1 MCFRKINYKEYGV
14 ILAAL
19 LNQDIELL
27 NDEEI
32 TDEEFDSLCYIHT
45 EATEKKREY
54 DILIHENHISDPT
67 IRDKAIN
74 WLESNDIIRCTGLSF
89 LLNDYETK
97 PGQYSISK
105 EQEQKIIKKLS
116 SSNILKDCYYEV
128 MTSYLY
134 NHEFRFGPDAGAPIE
149 RAIVQ
154 FQILNEEARKMI
166 IEEEMRNIFK
176 NIELM

>member
-14 ILAAL
+14 ILVAL

-27 NDEEI
+27 NDKEI
-32 TDEEFDSLCYIHT
+32 TDKEFDHLCYIHT
-45 EATEKKREY
+45 EATEKKKEY

-74 WLESNDIIRCTGLSF
+74 WLESNDIIRCTGFSF

-97 PGQYSISK
+97 PGEYSISK
-105 EQEQKIIKKLS
+105 EQEEEIIEKLS

-134 NHEFRFGPDAGAPIE
+134 NHEFRFGPDAGAPVE
-149 RAIVQ
+149 RAIVE

-166 IEEEMRNIFK
+166 IEEEMRNVFG

>member
-32 TDEEFDSLCYIHT
+32 TDEEFHSLCYTHT
-45 EATEKKREY
+45 KATEEKKEY
-54 DILIHENHISDPT
+54 DILIHENHIADPT

-74 WLESNDIIRCTGLSF
+74 WLETNDIIRCTGLSF

-97 PGQYSISK
+97 PGEYSISK
-105 EQEQKIIKKLS
+105 EQEQEIIEKLS

-134 NHEFRFGPDAGAPIE
+134 NHEFRFGAYAGAPIE
-149 RAIVQ
+149 RAIVE

-166 IEEEMRNIFK
+166 IEEEMRNVFG

>member
-1 MCFRKINYKEYGV
+1 
-14 ILAAL
+14 
-19 LNQDIELL
+19 
-27 NDEEI
+27 
-32 TDEEFDSLCYIHT
+32 
-45 EATEKKREY
+45 
-54 DILIHENHISDPT
+54 
-67 IRDKAIN
+67 
-74 WLESNDIIRCTGLSF
+74 
-89 LLNDYETK
+89 
-97 PGQYSISK
+97 
-105 EQEQKIIKKLS
+105 
-116 SSNILKDCYYEV
+116 

>member
-1 MCFRKINYKEYGV
+1 MYFRKINYKEYGV

-32 TDEEFDSLCYIHT
+32 TDEEFDFLLYTHT
-45 EATEKKREY
+45 KATEKKKEY

-74 WLESNDIIRCTGLSF
+74 WLEMNDIIRCTGLSF

-97 PGQYSISK
+97 PGEYSISK
-105 EQEQKIIKKLS
+105 EQEEEIIEKLS

-134 NHEFRFGPDAGAPIE
+134 NHEFRFGADAGAPIE
-149 RAIVQ
+149 KAIVE

>member
-19 LNQDIELL
+19 LNQDVELL

-32 TDEEFDSLCYIHT
+32 TDEEFDFLLYTHT
-45 EATEKKREY
+45 KATEKKKEY

-74 WLESNDIIRCTGLSF
+74 WLEMNDIIRCTGLSF

-97 PGQYSISK
+97 PGEYSISK
-105 EQEQKIIKKLS
+105 EQEEEIIEKLS
-116 SSNILKDCYYEV
+116 SSNILKECYYEV
-128 MTSYLY
+128 MTSYIY
-134 NHEFRFGPDAGAPIE
+134 NHEFRFGSDAGAPIE
-149 RAIVQ
+149 RAIVE

-166 IEEEMRNIFK
+166 IEEEMRNVFG